1 MIVITTPTGDIGS
14 QLLSLLIED
23 SHGEELRVIV
33 RDPAKLSDAV
43 HGRVDIVTG
52 SHGDPEVVGKAFA
65 DADAVFWIVPPDSR
79 STSLEA
85 AFSGFTRAAADALTA
100 SAVSHVV
107 GVSALG
113 RSTSVAGSAGLVT
126 TSLAMDDLIASSGVA
141 YRALAN
147 PSFMDNLLRQ
157 TTSIRDNGVFVDT
170 VSADRKAPAAATHD
184 IATVAARLLLDRSWT
199 GTGSVPVLG
208 PEDLS
213 ANDMARI
220 MSEVLGRPIRYER
233 EPLDALATR
242 LTSFGLSD
250 AFVAG
255 MVDMMRAKDEGLD
268 AGVTRTPD
276 TSTPTSF
283 RQWCEQVLKPAVLA

>member
-1 MIVITTPTGDIGS
+1 MIVLTTPTGDIGS
-14 QLLSLLIED
+14 QLLKLLLD
-23 SHGEELRVIV
+23 SDEELRVIV
-33 RDPAKLSDAV
+33 RDPAKLPDAV

-65 DADAVFWIVPPDSR
+65 DADAVFWIVPPDSQ
-79 STSLEA
+79 SASLEA
-85 AFSGFTRAAADALTA
+85 AFSGFTQVAADAFAA
-100 SAVSHVV
+100 SGVSHVV

-113 RSTSVAGSAGLVT
+113 RGTPVAGRAGLVT
-126 TSLAMDDLIASSGVA
+126 ASLAMDDLIGSTGVA

-157 TTSIRDNGVFVDT
+157 VSSIRDGVFSDT
-170 VSADRKAPAAATHD
+170 VDPDRKAPAAATRD
-184 IATVAARLLLDRSWT
+184 IAAVAARLLVDRSWT
-199 GTGSVPVLG
+199 GVDSVPVLG

-233 EPLDALATR
+233 ESLDGLAAR
-242 LTSFGLSD
+242 MKGFDLGD
-250 AFVAG
+250 AFVGG

-268 AGVTRTPD
+268 AGVTRTPQ
-276 TSTPTSF
+276 TATPTTF
-283 RQWCEQVLKPAVLA
+283 RQWCELVLKPAVNN